1 MASRI
6 CKFCAGTFQQIFC
19 AAAALA
25 CTRRSSL
32 SGLLTTVPRFLLSR
46 CGGCATRGFPA
57 TRAGLGPLCGHAL
70 ALAPVH
76 PRCASRL
83 SASAMSRFV
92 CSRRGHCLPLR
103 KKCRSAFGIACF
115 FVCAVRCAAAP
126 GRSAL
131 LHCHASAAH
140 NAVLSRSDCTSRP
153 AALPGLRSVCS
164 ALRLSPLYATPQRF
178 CIILTHVPGQML
190 SNGRQRRKNLVHVPR
205 DATLRPDSGGTR
217 SAAAWHTA
225 GSAA

>member
-1 MASRI
+1 MQLAATRLVGGGWFSGGGIRKSVSLGTFCTNRKYHRPYGPQVAYPYASAVCDASALLCCYASR
-6 CKFCAGTFQQIFC
+6 
-19 AAAALA
+19 
-25 CTRRSSL
+25 
-32 SGLLTTVPRFLLSR
+32 P
-46 CGGCATRGFPA
+46 P
-57 TRAGLGPLCGHAL
+57 
-70 ALAPVH
+70 
-76 PRCASRL
+76 
-83 SASAMSRFV
+83 
-92 CSRRGHCLPLR
+92 RRGHCLPLR

>member
-1 MASRI
+1 MGTFCTNRKYHRPYGPQVAYPYASAVCDASALLCCHASR
-6 CKFCAGTFQQIFC
+6 
-19 AAAALA
+19 
-25 CTRRSSL
+25 
-32 SGLLTTVPRFLLSR
+32 P
-46 CGGCATRGFPA
+46 P
-57 TRAGLGPLCGHAL
+57 
-70 ALAPVH
+70 
-76 PRCASRL
+76 
-83 SASAMSRFV
+83 
-92 CSRRGHCLPLR
+92 RRGHCLPLR

-131 LHCHASAAH
+131 LHCHASSMR
-140 NAVLSRSDCTSRP
+140 NARLPSDSGWSRP
-153 AALPGLRSVCS
+153 AVRPCARPRSGPS
-164 ALRLSPLYATPQRF
+164 ALRIAPQRFCDVTLRLFATRSEGNCSAACCSGLRALCCSPSAQALLPLLTTAQRF